1 MGPPAS
7 DRVSRVRSYSGY
19 TLTASTFRLRGFH
32 PLRRTFPE
40 SFDYASTAVV
50 RAHNPVSKLTVWALS
65 RSLAATGKIDLSF
78 SSWGYLD
85 VSVHPVAFAQAME
98 IGRAHV

>member
-19 TLTASTFRLRGFH
+19 CFALYTFRLRGFH

-40 SFDYASTAVV
+40 SFGYICRAFMQSTTPEA
-50 RAHNPVSKLTVWALS
+50 KLPVWALS
-65 RSLAATGKIDLSF
+65 ISLAATLEIDFSF
-78 SSWGYLD
+78 SSSGYLD
-85 VSVHPVAFAQAME
+85 VSVRRVAFS
-98 IGRAHV
+98 